1 MIDPRSAQ
9 PGSYHTSGHGAETE
23 GQTQVTALSGRA
35 SARPGRPGAASPA
48 GWSPPPAGEAAPP
61 VRSRGPARSD
71 GNSGVPEARWLSL
84 TRLGPR
90 HIPVVGPT
98 EALHGRPGGPGMA
111 APRGA
116 ATGPH
121 GHQRRSGWQ
130 LAHQAWQDAGV
141 EWETVPASNRP
152 DPHEPPRYEPD
163 PYAPGL
169 PGSYERNLPEP
180 TAYGPNPYQPGPYEP
195 DPDEPEPYEPD
206 LAEPE
211 PYEPDL
217 AEPEPYEPAADGI
230 LVGGSQDFR
239 FPDDREV
246 AGPPATGPTP
256 VGPGRSSAGDRP
268 GVAASTTGAAQ
279 ADTHVTR
286 PDLPVVRE
294 PADSHFGIGPWPVQ
308 QPAAVTQ
315 PQPVLAGRP
324 ADHGGPA
331 EERGQSESWPPAP
344 APRSFPPPRPAAPR
358 STAIPSSAFAAPGA
372 FGAPPAYA
380 SPRPSA
386 PLGAPVDAPPLSA
399 AAPPRG
405 EPDELFR
412 AWQGSVDQA
421 TARRTTWP
429 APRPAG
435 SALRPAGPAL
445 SRPAAP
451 PAAATP
457 GRWRGSAC
465 PPR

>member
-61 VRSRGPARSD
+61 VRPRGPARSD

-141 EWETVPASNRP
+141 EWEAVPASNRP

-195 DPDEPEPYEPD
+195 DPDEPDLAEPDPDEPD
-206 LAEPE
+206 LDEPE
-211 PYEPDL
+211 PYEPT
-217 AEPEPYEPAADGI
+217 ADGI
-230 LVGGSQDFR
+230 LVGGSQDFL
-239 FPDDREV
+239 FPDDGEV

-256 VGPGRSSAGDRP
+256 VGPDRSSAGDRP

-294 PADSHFGIGPWPVQ
+294 PADSDFGIGPWPVQ

-315 PQPVLAGRP
+315 PQPVLADRRRITAGQRRSAASPSHGRP
-324 ADHGGPA
+324 RPRHAPSRRRVPPR
-331 EERGQSESWPPAP
+331 RGARPSRQA
-344 APRSFPPPRPAAPR
+344 RSPRPARSARRPRTHRPGRARRSAPR
-358 STAIPSSAFAAPGA
+358 LT
-372 FGAPPAYA
+372 
-380 SPRPSA
+380 
-386 PLGAPVDAPPLSA
+386 
-399 AAPPRG
+399 
-405 EPDELFR
+405 
-412 AWQGSVDQA
+412 
-421 TARRTTWP
+421 RR
-429 APRPAG
+429 R
-435 SALRPAGPAL
+435 
-445 SRPAAP
+445 
-451 PAAATP
+451 
-457 GRWRGSAC
+457 
-465 PPR
+465 

>member
-61 VRSRGPARSD
+61 VRPRGPARSD
-71 GNSGVPEARWLSL
+71 GNSGIPEARWLSL

-152 DPHEPPRYEPD
+152 DPHEPHRYEPD

-195 DPDEPEPYEPD
+195 DPAEPD
-206 LAEPE
+206 PAEP
-211 PYEPDL
+211 D
-217 AEPEPYEPAADGI
+217 PADPTWPSPSRTSPRRT
-230 LVGGSQDFR
+230 GSWW
-239 FPDDREV
+239 
-246 AGPPATGPTP
+246 AGPRTSSSLTTGRWPAPPATGPTRGRPGP
-256 VGPGRSSAGDRP
+256 VLRRRTARGRCVRDGRSSGRHARDPARPACRP
-268 GVAASTTGAAQ
+268 GTCRLPFRHRAMAGPAAS
-279 ADTHVTR
+279 
-286 PDLPVVRE
+286 
-294 PADSHFGIGPWPVQ
+294 
-308 QPAAVTQ
+308 
-315 PQPVLAGRP
+315 GR
-324 ADHGGPA
+324 
-331 EERGQSESWPPAP
+331 
-344 APRSFPPPRPAAPR
+344 
-358 STAIPSSAFAAPGA
+358 
-372 FGAPPAYA
+372 
-380 SPRPSA
+380 
-386 PLGAPVDAPPLSA
+386 DA
-399 AAPPRG
+399 
-405 EPDELFR
+405 
-412 AWQGSVDQA
+412 A
-421 TARRTTWP
+421 TAGPR
-429 APRPAG
+429 RPAG
-435 SALRPAGPAL
+435 GSRRASGGARPV
-445 SRPAAP
+445 RVMAARARATLL
-451 PAAATP
+451 PAAASGRAAEHGHPVKRVRRARRVRRAARVRIAPAERAARRP
-457 GRWRGSAC
+457 G
-465 PPR
+465 